1 MCYYFPIKALVLF
14 HPKSPMVFLIWQVQ
28 EMEQILQKVG
38 EDVLPGVSMS
48 TAQLWLYWDWYEF
61 YMLSQMFDK
70 NLLYEICRHYLG
82 HNNIENDDMKDLSQI
97 QKSPIF
103 NFCHLSCFE
112 NFSFLQFTTC
122 YTLGSLVSI
131 TSCISVHAFA
141 YRLLIILILLTYTR
155 VFSIVTPSIRID
167 AQQWKSCCLLWC
179 RFI

>member
-1 MCYYFPIKALVLF
+1 
-14 HPKSPMVFLIWQVQ
+14 MVFLIWQVQ

-112 NFSFLQFTTC
+112 NFSFFAIYNMLHFRIPGF
-122 YTLGSLVSI
+122 YNLLYFS
-131 TSCISVHAFA
+131 SCFH
-141 YRLLIILILLTYTR
+141 L
-155 VFSIVTPSIRID
+155 
-167 AQQWKSCCLLWC
+167 
-179 RFI
+179 